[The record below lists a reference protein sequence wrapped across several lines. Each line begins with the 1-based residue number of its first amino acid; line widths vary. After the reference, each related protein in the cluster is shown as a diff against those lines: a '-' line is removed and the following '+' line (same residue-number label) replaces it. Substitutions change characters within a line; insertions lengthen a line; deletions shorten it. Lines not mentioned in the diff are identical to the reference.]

1 MSKKP
6 LPKEKK
12 VNNDNKVTSKNE
24 EEIFH
29 QETDL
34 DMKIS
39 LERRKK
45 GLPDEGLKT
54 PDNFNE
60 DHSMDRNV
68 L

>member
-12 VNNDNKVTSKNE
+12 VNNEKGVTDKKE
-24 EEIFH
+24 EEIFR

-39 LERRKK
+39 IERRKK

>member
-1 MSKKP
+1 MSKKH
-6 LPKEKK
+6 LPERKK
-12 VNNDNKVTSKNE
+12 VNTGNKVTNKND

-34 DMKIS
+34 DMKLTI
-39 LERRKK
+39 ERRKK

>member
-6 LPKEKK
+6 LPEEKE
-12 VNNDNKVTSKNE
+12 VSNNKTTTKND

-39 LERRKK
+39 IERRKK